1 MKATGVIRRI
11 DDLGRIVIPKEIRRN
26 LRIKEGENLEIFV
39 DNENII
45 LKKYS
50 LMNKISDLALELTES
65 MHTFTKHNIFITDT
79 DTIIAASGPLK
90 KQYLNKNISEQ
101 ISESIRKREK
111 MLQNYTK
118 ELTIIDKEEIN
129 CSYVL
134 SCIIANGEAVGTIII
149 ISEDEKLS
157 EIEMQLANIVSSF
170 ITKYLEE

>member
-11 DDLGRIVIPKEIRRN
+11 DDLGRIVIPKEIRKN
-26 LRIKEGENLEIFV
+26 LRIKEGESLEIFV
-39 DNENII
+39 EDENIV

-65 MHTFTKHNIFITDT
+65 MYTFTKHNIFIADN
-79 DTIIAASGPLK
+79 DTILAASGTLK
-90 KQYLNKNISEQ
+90 KKYLNKNISDS
-101 ISESIRKREK
+101 ISESIKKRER
-111 MLQNYTK
+111 MLQNYNK
-118 ELTIIDKEEIN
+118 EIEIIDDEKIN

-134 SCIIANGEAVGTIII
+134 STIIASGEAVGIIII
-149 ISEDEKLS
+149 ISEEEKLT

>member
-79 DTIIAASGPLK
+79 DTIIAASGSLK